1 MSTTVDS
8 GPRTVYWHRELPP
21 FEAEPMAEHTVEA
34 TSGRVPDTVAHRHE
48 LWDRCRMELTASAD
62 ARLGQEV
69 VRLGGHYAHVF
80 DEAIETRHDGSS
92 GEAWLHGRFT
102 YMLYRSFHHR
112 DGTRIAGSEPI
123 RLDRR

>member
-1 MSTTVDS
+1 
-8 GPRTVYWHRELPP
+8 
-21 FEAEPMAEHTVEA
+21 
-34 TSGRVPDTVAHRHE
+34 
-48 LWDRCRMELTASAD
+48 MELTACAD

-80 DEAIETRHDGSS
+80 DVAIETRHDGSS

-102 YMLYRSFHHR
+102 YMLYRSSHHR
-112 DGTRIAGSEPI
+112 DVTRIAGSEPI